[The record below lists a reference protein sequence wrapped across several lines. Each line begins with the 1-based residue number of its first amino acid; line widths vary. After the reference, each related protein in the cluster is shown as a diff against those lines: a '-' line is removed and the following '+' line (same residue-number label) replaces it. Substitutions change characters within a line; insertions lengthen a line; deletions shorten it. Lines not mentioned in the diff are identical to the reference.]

1 MITVIGSHEVM
12 DFAAW
17 KEDFDEH
24 EPARSAAGVTLIGIY
39 TAVSDPNHVTM
50 IMEFPGLDAFHG
62 FTGDP
67 EVQAR
72 MAKAGVVGRPEFKL
86 LNKV

>member
-1 MITVIGSHEVM
+1 MIIVIGSHEVM

-17 KEDFDEH
+17 KKDFDEH
-24 EPARSAAGVTLIGIY
+24 EPARSAAGVNLIGIY
-39 TAVSDPNHVTM
+39 TAVSDPNHVTL
-50 IMEFPGLDAFHG
+50 IMEFPSLDAFHN

-67 EVQAR
+67 ELQAG
-72 MAKAGVVGRPEFKL
+72 MAKAGVISRPEFKL